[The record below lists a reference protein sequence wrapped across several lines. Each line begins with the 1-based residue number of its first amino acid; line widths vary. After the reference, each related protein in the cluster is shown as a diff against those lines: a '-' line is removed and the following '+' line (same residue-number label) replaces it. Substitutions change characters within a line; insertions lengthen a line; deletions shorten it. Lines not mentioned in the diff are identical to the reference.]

1 MSKIN
6 IFGNFSTKMPLK
18 KFSNKVPLDDNKN
31 FLMKVPILG
40 REQSFH
46 RFQILHFS
54 IVRVLRLLKFFYAI
68 LSILKTTHFNLSD
81 NA

>member
-6 IFGNFSTKMPLK
+6 IVGNFSTKMPLK
-18 KFSNKVPLDDNKN
+18 NFSNKVLLDDNKN
-31 FLMKVPILG
+31 FLMKVSILG

-46 RFQILHFS
+46 RFQILHFC
-54 IVRVLRLLKFFYAI
+54 IARVLRLLKFFYEI
-68 LSILKTTHFNLSD
+68 LSILKTTHFNFSE